1 MKAIFTT
8 PWTRQSSPGYVPAP
22 VDPYQVAVLTT
33 TLQALLTKTSVLVHT
48 LDQSHVVVV
57 ELAEP
62 NGATVDVPE
71 DTHREIQMLVD
82 VLVRSHE
89 LCVYV
94 PVEGIGLPPIEY
106 QARMLLYVDA
116 GDGTAV
122 HMLPGTSQPAL
133 FADLRG
139 SVDFSA
145 ESESIHSGILQVMTR
160 AYVQEQGQG
169 GVGATPVV
177 LRADQDVAEALAVL
191 TMYLWAYPDTVV
203 GTYRAD
209 TQSVVWAWAGTG
221 EPYSGPARPGVSPAA
236 PAPLSTLPDGYIPLG
251 VDPGVGDAVQ
261 RALGE
266 TLDLRRWRD
275 VTLVTGPQAT
285 VCVLLA
291 RSLNSSDTL

>member
-1 MKAIFTT
+1 MKAIFST
-8 PWTRQSSPGYVPAP
+8 PWTRQSAPGYVPAP
-22 VDPYQVAVLTT
+22 VDPYHVAVVTT

-48 LDQSHVVVV
+48 QDLTHVVVV

-62 NGATVDVPE
+62 DGTTADVPE
-71 DTHREIQMLVD
+71 DTHRELQALVD
-82 VLVRSHE
+82 ALVRSDE
-89 LCVYV
+89 LCVFV
-94 PVEGIGLPPIEY
+94 PVEGAGLPPVEY
-106 QARMLLYVDA
+106 QMRTLPYIDA
-116 GDGTAV
+116 GEGTAW

-139 SVDFSA
+139 AVDFTA
-145 ESESIHSGILQVMTR
+145 EAEAIHTGVVTALTR

-169 GVGATPVV
+169 TVGATPVV

-191 TMYLWAYPDTVV
+191 TMYLWKYPDTVE
-203 GTYRAD
+203 GTYRTD

-221 EPYSGPARPGVSPAA
+221 EPYSGPARPGVSPSS
-236 PAPLSTLPDGYIPLG
+236 PAPLSLLPAGYLPLG
-251 VDPGVGDAVQ
+251 VALGVGDDVQ

-266 TLDLRRWRD
+266 TLDLRTWRD

-291 RSLNSSDTL
+291 RSQLN